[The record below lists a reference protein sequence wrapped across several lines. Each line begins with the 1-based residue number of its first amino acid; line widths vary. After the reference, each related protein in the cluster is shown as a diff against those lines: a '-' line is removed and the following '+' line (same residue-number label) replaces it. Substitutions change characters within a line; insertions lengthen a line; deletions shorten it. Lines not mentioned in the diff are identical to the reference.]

1 MSSVSLNQAQQFLRN
16 HLSAEPQQLR
26 LIGEGA
32 WSRCF
37 GYHVEDQEYA
47 IRFGRYIEDFQKD
60 RWAARFSSAQLPI
73 SEVFEVGEGLGG
85 YFAISR
91 RAHGIPLENVAP
103 EVWQGVMPDLVNVL
117 EALRTVDLKVTA
129 GVGHWDKDGTA
140 NSATWRE
147 HLLTVV
153 EDKPTQRTHG
163 WRRKLEQNSPSG
175 MDAFERGLDKLKSFD
190 LTDVPR
196 SLLHCDLMNRNV
208 LVDEGR
214 INAVFDWGCGRL
226 GDHLYDLAWFEF
238 WAPWHTNLD
247 VPLLRE
253 ALENRWIQVG
263 YTPTNL
269 QTRLS
274 ACYLHIGLD
283 HIAYNAHTENWLVL
297 QETTD
302 RMCELVNM

>member
-1 MSSVSLNQAQQFLRN
+1 M
-16 HLSAEPQQLR
+16 
-26 LIGEGA
+26 
-32 WSRCF
+32 
-37 GYHVEDQEYA
+37 
-47 IRFGRYIEDFQKD
+47 
-60 RWAARFSSAQLPI
+60 
-73 SEVFEVGEGLGG
+73 GEGLGG

-91 RAHGIPLENVAP
+91 RAHGIPLENVVP
-103 EVWQGVMPDLVNVL
+103 EVWQGVIPDLVNVL
-117 EALRTVDLKVTA
+117 EALRTIDLKVTA

-163 WRRKLEQNSPSG
+163 WCPKLEQNSLSG
-175 MDAFERGLDKLKSFD
+175 MDTFERGLDKLKNFD

-214 INAVFDWGCGRL
+214 INAVLDWGCGRL

-238 WAPWHTNLD
+238 GRPGTQISMF
-247 VPLLRE
+247 LLRE

-263 YTPTNL
+263 YIQTNL
-269 QTRLS
+269 QERLS

-283 HIAYNAHTENWLVL
+283 HIAYNAYTENWPVL
-297 QETTD
+297 QETAD

>member
-1 MSSVSLNQAQQFLRN
+1 
-16 HLSAEPQQLR
+16 
-26 LIGEGA
+26 
-32 WSRCF
+32 
-37 GYHVEDQEYA
+37 
-47 IRFGRYIEDFQKD
+47 
-60 RWAARFSSAQLPI
+60 
-73 SEVFEVGEGLGG
+73 
-85 YFAISR
+85 
-91 RAHGIPLENVAP
+91 
-103 EVWQGVMPDLVNVL
+103 
-117 EALRTVDLKVTA
+117 
-129 GVGHWDKDGTA
+129 VGHWDKDGTA
-140 NSATWRE
+140 NCATWRE

-175 MDAFERGLDKLKSFD
+175 TDSFERGLDKLKNFA

-196 SLLHCDLMNRNV
+196 SLLHCDLMNRNA
-208 LVDEGR
+208 LVDDGR
-214 INAVFDWGCGRL
+214 INAVFDWGCGRF

-253 ALENRWIQVG
+253 ALENQWIQVG
-263 YTPTNL
+263 YVPTNL
-269 QTRLS
+269 QERLS

-283 HIAYNAHTENWLVL
+283 HIAYNSHTENWPVL

>member
-16 HLSAEPQQLR
+16 HLSTEPQQLR
-26 LIGEGA
+26 MIGEGA

-37 GYHVEDQEYA
+37 GYYVEDREYA

-60 RWAARFSSAQLPI
+60 RWAARFSSAKLPI
-73 SEVFEVGEGLGG
+73 PEVFEVGEGLSG

-103 EVWQGVMPDLVNVL
+103 EVWQGVIPDLVNVM
-117 EALRTVDLKVTA
+117 EALRTIDLKVTA

-253 ALENRWIQVG
+253 ALENRWIQVD
-263 YTPTNL
+263 YTRTNP
-269 QTRLS
+269 QERLS

-283 HIAYNAHTENWLVL
+283 HIAYNAYTENWPVL